1 MSSNPLFPLR
11 EGVNRAL
18 DSITEGWHHLTQRA
32 SHALTRFRPVSRGNV
47 ETPEE
52 RHEQRGAHWGLLAA
66 EVHEGDDRIEVEVE
80 APGLKAKDFDIEV
93 VDDRLYIRG
102 EKRVENDRREGR
114 FHVMERAYG
123 AFERVIPLPVPVD
136 QEGVKARYRNGV
148 LHLSLPKSAQA
159 RPRRITVE
167 G

>member
-1 MSSNPLFPLR
+1 MSHFDPLR
-11 EGVNRAL
+11 QGVERAL
-18 DSITEGWHHLTQRA
+18 DTVSEGWRHLTQRA
-32 SHALTRFRPVSRGNV
+32 GHALTRFRPVQRGEA

-52 RHEQRGAHWGLLAA
+52 RREMRGAHWGLLAA
-66 EVHEGDDRIEVEVE
+66 EVHEDDDRVEVELE

-93 VDDRLYIRG
+93 HEDRLFVRG

-123 AFERVIPLPVPVD
+123 AFERVIPLPAPVD

-148 LHLSLPKSAQA
+148 LYLNLPKSAQA
-159 RPRRITVE
+159 KPRRITVE